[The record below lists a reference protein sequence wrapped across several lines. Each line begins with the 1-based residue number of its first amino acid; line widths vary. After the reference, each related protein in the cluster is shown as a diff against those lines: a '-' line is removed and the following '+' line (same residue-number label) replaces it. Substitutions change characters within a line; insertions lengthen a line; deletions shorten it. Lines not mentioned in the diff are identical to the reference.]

1 MSKIV
6 TSLLICSLLGL
17 SGCLFIAGGGKQ
29 TTVNPT
35 LGQQLQELK
44 DARDKGAISDAEYQ
58 KAKAR
63 MLEKGS

>member
-6 TSLLICSLLGL
+6 TCLLLCSLLGL
-17 SGCLFIAGGGKQ
+17 SGCLFIAGGGKT

-44 DARDKGAISDAEYQ
+44 DAHDKGAISDAEYE